1 MKIQH
6 DITDDLDCWLAYYTD
21 SPGEVEG
28 IYYTLKEAERSNLGT
43 ENIAFVRMVPCE
55 QVVV

>member
-21 SPGEVEG
+21 LPGEIEG
-28 IYYTLKEAERSNLGT
+28 VYYTEKEAERSIKGL
-43 ENIAFVRMVPCE
+43 ENVEIVRMVPCE

>member
-6 DITDDLDCWLAYYTD
+6 DITYDLDCWLAYYTD
-21 SPGEVEG
+21 SLGEIEG
-28 IYYTLKEAERSNLGT
+28 VYYTQKEAERSIMGL
-43 ENIAFVRMVPCE
+43 ENVALIRMVPCE

>member
-21 SPGEVEG
+21 SPGEIEG
-28 IYYTLKEAERSNLGT
+28 VYCTQKEAERSTMGL
-43 ENIAFVRMVPCE
+43 EHVALIRMVPCE